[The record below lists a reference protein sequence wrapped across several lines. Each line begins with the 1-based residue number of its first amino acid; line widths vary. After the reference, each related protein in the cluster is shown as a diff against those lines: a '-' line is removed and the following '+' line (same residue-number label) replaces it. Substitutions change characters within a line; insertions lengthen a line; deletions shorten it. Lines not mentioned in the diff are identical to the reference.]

1 MYDFLKEENVSK
13 EKAAIFQLTFKQV
26 GVQSVGFGL
35 LWLSD
40 HMPYQ
45 NRTWNKHCPPLHVK
59 WNVTLHLLGCLR
71 LAAGKLPT
79 QRVTAPITKLRLQM
93 VQFGQICAVIL

>member
-40 HMPYQ
+40 HMPKQ
-45 NRTWNKHCPPLHVK
+45 DLE
-59 WNVTLHLLGCLR
+59 
-71 LAAGKLPT
+71 
-79 QRVTAPITKLRLQM
+79 
-93 VQFGQICAVIL
+93 